1 MLLLYVC
8 FDLEVVNIRHITRA
22 AMYTHVLLAEQ
33 ALKMS
38 TPQ

>member
-8 FDLEVVNIRHITRA
+8 FDLEVVSNRHTTRA
-22 AMYTHVLLAEQ
+22 AMYTHVPLAKQ